1 MARESL
7 DILAGTGWPPRL
19 ARTVQ
24 AARMAPVDV
33 FAGVDVALAR
43 DERHALYGVEMGHVV
58 AGGPTERIVNALAGD
73 AVSQGASDARDVL
86 YAMRLAVGV
95 SRTAA
100 RIAAALE
107 LTGAEPSFPLV
118 DPRVAQMSA
127 AVPARLRAAGRRRAA
142 LLQQAVAPELS
153 RDIQRRPYRSL
164 EPPAA
169 AWRLGSLAALLEET
183 LAPSSVAAV
192 GIFDPDAVARLRAAH
207 ARGRTE
213 LGATLWRLV
222 LVSRWLDRP
231 VRAAADY
238 SSAPAS
244 TSAVIASSS

>member
-1 MARESL
+1 
-7 DILAGTGWPPRL
+7 
-19 ARTVQ
+19 
-24 AARMAPVDV
+24 
-33 FAGVDVALAR
+33 
-43 DERHALYGVEMGHVV
+43 MGHVV
-58 AGGPTERIVNALAGD
+58 AGGPTERIVGALAGD

-86 YAMRLAVGV
+86 YAMRLALGV

-100 RIAAALE
+100 RIAAALDLAGTE
-107 LTGAEPSFPLV
+107 LSFPLV

-142 LLQQAVAPELS
+142 LLQQAMAAELP
-153 RDIQRRPYRSL
+153 RDIQRRAHRAT

-169 AWRLGSLAALLEET
+169 AWRHGNLAALMEET

-231 VRAAADY
+231 VRAAAAY